1 MITGSILAEHI
12 RRNWTTR
19 GRWDAMTL
27 HRTRVMELICRARG
41 ESGRTLCL
49 LGPGNG
55 NDIELA
61 RLAREFERVALVDL
75 DEDAVGRAVSRLSA
89 DEARRVERYCPVE
102 LSGVLSELELWRARS
117 RRTDEEIS

>member
-1 MITGSILAEHI
+1 MVTGSILAEHV

-19 GRWDAMTL
+19 ERWDAMTV
-27 HRTRVMELICRARG
+27 HRARVMELICGARG
-41 ESGRTLCL
+41 EAGRTLCL

-61 RLAREFERVALVDL
+61 RLAHEFERVALVDL
-75 DEDAVGRAVSRLSA
+75 DDAAVGRAVSRLNE

-102 LSGVLSELELWRARS
+102 
-117 RRTDEEIS
+117 